1 MKSLLILIVI
11 LAVLLCGLAS
21 CASQLLDS
29 GTRNTARTSCIGL
42 INVGSCNITQS
53 RDHTTDNTGL
63 IVLGAFG
70 VVCLALG
77 IAWPARRAGP
87 D

>member
-1 MKSLLILIVI
+1 MTRVLVIIVI
-11 LAVLLCGLAS
+11 LAVLLCGLAA

-53 RDHTTDNTGL
+53 RDTNTGDKGL
-63 IVLGAFG
+63 LLLGAFG
-70 VVCLALG
+70 VGCLALG
-77 IAWPARRAGP
+77 MAWPSNP
-87 D
+87 PK